1 MATAKKTPAKKAPV
15 KKETPIQETVVA
27 EAPAVTFKEEKPPMP
42 AKPAKPKWEYRD
54 RLYEIT
60 KNRKPL
66 VYSIPTRHSAKV
78 PLLWFDEEKGYQRE
92 LRYATNQKSPFV
104 DEQEGPVTMGR
115 IIFRGG
121 VLDVP
126 KENIALQ
133 QLLTLYH
140 PYTLDGRIK
149 EYNPTAIAEQEVAG
163 IEDAL
168 EAMNMAANMDIDQA
182 EAIMR
187 VELGSQVSKMSSKE
201 LKRDLLVFA
210 NTNPYLFL
218 ELANDDNVHLR
229 NIGIRATEMGI
240 IKLSSDNRTFS
251 YGNTGRKLMTV
262 PFDEHPYS
270 ALAAYFKTDEGM
282 EVLSAIEKRL

>member
-1 MATAKKTPAKKAPV
+1 MAQAKKAPAKKAPA
-15 KKETPIQETVVA
+15 KKETSVV
-27 EAPAVTFKEEKPPMP
+27 EAPVATFVEEMPPMP
-42 AKPAKPKWEYRD
+42 TKIKEPKWEFRS
-54 RLYEIT
+54 RLYEIN
-60 KNRKPL
+60 KERKPL
-66 VYSIPTRHSAKV
+66 VYSIPTRHSQKV
-78 PLLWFDEEKGYQRE
+78 PLLYFDEEKGINRE
-92 LRYATNQKSPFV
+92 LRYATNQNSPFV

-115 IIFRGG
+115 IIFRDGI
-121 VLDVP
+121 LDVP
-126 KENIALQ
+126 KENVALQ
-133 QLLTLYH
+133 QLLSLYH
-140 PYTLDGRIK
+140 PYVLDGRIK
-149 EYNPTAIAEQEVAG
+149 EYNPTAIAEEEVSD

-168 EAMNMAANMDIDQA
+168 EAMNAAAGMDIDQA

-210 NTNPYLFL
+210 NNNPYLFL
-218 ELANDDNVHLR
+218 ELANDENVHLR
-229 NIGIRATEMGI
+229 NIGIRATEMGV